1 MSSDRYNRL
10 PKLLALY
17 ATSLIT
23 EGSVGRLVL
32 PTFIR
37 VYSKCHA

>member
-17 ATSLIT
+17 ATSVIT
-23 EGSVGRLVL
+23 KGSASRLFL
-32 PTFIR
+32 PTSIR
-37 VYSKCHA
+37 MYYKCHA